1 MIHRLDD
8 LPIGPISL
16 YGEAFNG
23 YDLREHDQ
31 FRGSMGL
38 FRPRFQKQT
47 ATGFQEK
54 TAATPASIQHH
65 RHHICLGTEHPFR
78 VDGIEV
84 SEFTMVSIWLWAMGQ

>member
-8 LPIGPISL
+8 LPIK

-31 FRGSMGL
+31 FRGSMGVS
-38 FRPRFQKQT
+38 R
-47 ATGFQEK
+47 
-54 TAATPASIQHH
+54 TPIQHH

-84 SEFTMVSIWLWAMGQ
+84 LEFTMVSIWLWAMGQ